1 VKSLARCNLNFEFGH
16 MKKHHLATVT
26 CQNKRASAAHWEEY
40 RRELEQRLHEG
51 LDRRCVVIRRGRR
64 IFIGICGDFTEPQL
78 DHLAQGVARIWEWE
92 AA

>member
-1 VKSLARCNLNFEFGH
+1 MTSVVKHR
-16 MKKHHLATVT
+16 LATVT
-26 CQNKRASAAHWEEY
+26 CQDKKVSKVGGEPY

-51 LDRRCVVIRRGRR
+51 LDRRCEVTRRGRK
-64 IFIGICGDFTEPQL
+64 IFVAISGDFTEAQL